1 MVAVG
6 FFLLALFS
14 LAAFYTIRA
23 SELPRWLLRV
33 ALWSLPLPW
42 VAIEFGW
49 FLAEFG
55 RQPWVVEGVLPTFI
69 AVSNLTVWDVI
80 ITIVGFTVVYGILAV
95 VEVFLMIR
103 AIRKGPTTEAIGASP
118 STMPNV
124 SSSCTLGQAASGPDK

>member
-1 MVAVG
+1 M
-6 FFLLALFS
+6 
-14 LAAFYTIRA
+14 
-23 SELPRWLLRV
+23 
-33 ALWSLPLPW
+33 LWSLPLPW

-118 STMPNV
+118 STMANV
-124 SSSCTLGQAASGPDK
+124 SSSRTLGQAASGPDK